1 MSAWWKPFSIF
12 GRRRMWL
19 ILGYLTTSVVILT
32 TLFLVLSAAAHAAV
46 GINPTIN
53 FQGRLLT
60 STGAVVPDGYYNIE
74 FKIYQ
79 DGDGTTAGDTGGTLK
94 WTEDYI
100 NNGGT
105 SGVQVTN
112 GFLSVN
118 LGSITAFGTSIDWNQ
133 DTLWLSM
140 NVAGT
145 ATTCTAFG
153 TGTCLADGEM
163 LPMKRLTSTPYSLNS
178 GLLGGKSAGN
188 FTQLGQGLQT
198 DASNNSSI
206 YINKTGTGNIAQFQN
221 AATDVFTISNAGDL
235 SLGSNAA
242 HNISVAAS
250 ASNIVGKQ
258 LTLAAGS
265 GGSGTGAGGGTLTL
279 RGGDAGGTNGNGG
292 NLELYGGNG
301 TGTGVDGVVQIGSG
315 SDDGHTT
322 VLTLDQAA
330 SAPTSTIPGSMYYN
344 TTLGRVQCYQT
355 GGWGDCTNRPD
366 VYVDL
371 APSYSGAVD
380 SGSSLGT
387 LSTGFCS
394 GSLAINDGSN
404 SQPSVCGSTE
414 TANYYHWTSSETTAQ
429 TRDIFVTYKL
439 PADFKSFVSGSTSLL
454 AKTDSTD
461 ASAVY
466 QIYRKNG
473 TGLTACGGSTSV
485 STGVQTTW
493 QSVAAINHAGGDDDD
508 PADCSFVAGDSIV
521 FKITLSSMNSA
532 NAYLSDLDFA
542 YSNN

>member
-1 MSAWWKPFSIF
+1 
-12 GRRRMWL
+12 MWL
-19 ILGYLTTSVVILT
+19 ILAQIATSVVILT
-32 TLFLVLSAAAHAAV
+32 TMFLVLSTSAHAAA
-46 GINPTIN
+46 GINSTIN

-60 STGAVVPDGYYNIE
+60 STGAVVPDGYYNME
-74 FKIYQ
+74 FRIYQ

-100 NNGGT
+100 NNGGS
-105 SGVQVTN
+105 SGVLVTN

-118 LGSITAFGTSIDWNQ
+118 LGSITAFGSSIDWNQ

-145 ATTCTAFG
+145 ASDCTTFG
-153 TGTCLADGEM
+153 DGSCLADGEM

-206 YINKTGTGNIAQFQN
+206 YINKTGTGNIVQLQN
-221 AATDVFTISNAGDL
+221 AATDVLTISNSGDL
-235 SLGSNAA
+235 SLGSNAS
-242 HNISVAAS
+242 HNISVAA
-250 ASNIVGKQ
+250 AAVDTAGKQ

-265 GGSGTGAGGGTLTL
+265 GGSGSGADGGTLTL
-279 RGGDAGGTNGNGG
+279 RGGDAGGTDGNGG

-315 SDDGHTT
+315 SDDGTT
-322 VLTLDQAA
+322 TLLTLDQSA
-330 SAPTSTIPGSMYYN
+330 SSPTTEVLGSMYYD
-344 TTLGRVQCYQT
+344 TTLGRVQCYQAA
-355 GGWGDCTNRPD
+355 GWGDCTNRPD
-366 VYVDL
+366 VYVSL
-371 APSYSGAVD
+371 VPRYSGAVD

-394 GSLAINDGSN
+394 GSLAINDGSD
-404 SQPSVCGSTE
+404 SQPNVCGSTE

-439 PADFKSFVSGSTSLL
+439 PADFTSFVANSTSLL
-454 AKTDSTD
+454 AKTDTTD

-466 QIYRKNG
+466 QIYRK
-473 TGLTACGGSTSV
+473 TSSGLTACGGSTSI
-485 STGVQTTW
+485 STGAQSSW
-493 QSVAAINHAGGDDDD
+493 QSAAAINHDGGDDDD
-508 PADCSFVAGDSIV
+508 PADCSFAAGDSIV
-521 FKITLSSMNSA
+521 FKITLSSANDA